1 MRCRFRIAVVAT
13 FLAAVCLRAM
23 VSGDH
28 TPRDL
33 RPFNDPTGSVLTITT
48 SASFDDDN
56 PFFQSLGTNG
66 RSCGTCHQAS
76 DAWTVTP
83 AHVRERFDASNG
95 LDPIFRLN
103 DGAYCSEADVSTPDA
118 RRRAYSLLLTKGLFR
133 IELAMPVNG
142 EFSLID
148 FDDPYGCITRSALS
162 MYRRPLP
169 STNLKFLSTV
179 MWDGRE
185 MHSGK
190 AMAFNFTE
198 QARDATLGHAQGA
211 VSPTDRELQ
220 QIVNFELGLFTAQI
234 RDRNTGRLDHGGAVG
249 GPAGLAL
256 QPFFI
261 GINDPIGLNPTNA
274 PFDPRAFSL
283 FNPWMRS
290 RSPDDDDE
298 DVSEARR
305 AIARGQE
312 LFNTRPIDITGV
324 GGLNDALGAATI
336 PGTCTTCHNT
346 PNSGNHSVSMP
357 LNIGTSDASRRTPD
371 LPLYTFVCN
380 TTGDTIKTSDPGR
393 ALVTGKCAD
402 LGKVKGPVLRALAA
416 RAPYFHNGSAASLDE
431 VVNFYDQRFQLHLK
445 PREKSDLSMFLRSL

>member
-1 MRCRFRIAVVAT
+1 MKRHFFTAVGVTCLAAISLRAVV
-13 FLAAVCLRAM
+13 
-23 VSGDH
+23 SGND

-33 RPFNDPTGSVLTITT
+33 RPFKDSTGSVLTIT
-48 SASFDDDN
+48 ADPSFESNN

-83 AHVRERFDASNG
+83 THVNERFDASNG
-95 LDPIFRLN
+95 LDPIFRVN
-103 DGAYCSEADVSTPDA
+103 DGANCSAADVSTLGA
-118 RRRAYSLLLTKGLFR
+118 RRRAYSLLLAKGLIR
-133 IELAMPVNG
+133 IELAMPAKA

-148 FDDPYGCITRSALS
+148 FDDPYGCISASQLS

-169 STNLKFLSTV
+169 TTNLKFLSTV

-185 MHSGK
+185 MHAGK
-190 AMAFNFTE
+190 TMAFNFTE
-198 QARDATLGHAQGA
+198 QARDATLGHAQG

-220 QIVNFELGLFTAQI
+220 QIVTFELGLFTSQI
-234 RDRNTGRLDHGGAVG
+234 RDHHAGRLDDDGAAG
-249 GPAGLAL
+249 GPAALAR

-283 FNPWMRS
+283 FNAWMRS
-290 RSPDDDDE
+290 HDDDE
-298 DVSEARR
+298 HDEDAREARR

-312 LFNTRPIDITGV
+312 LFNTRPIDIAGV

-336 PGTCTTCHNT
+336 PGTCTTCHDT
-346 PNSGNHSVSMP
+346 PNAGNHSVSMA

-371 LPLYTFVCN
+371 LPLYTFTCN

-393 ALVTGKCAD
+393 ALITGKCAD
-402 LGKVKGPVLRALAA
+402 LGKVKGPILRALAA
-416 RAPYFHNGSAASLDE
+416 RPPYFHNGSAASLHE
-431 VVNFYDQRFQLHLK
+431 VVDFYDQRFQLHLK
-445 PREKSDLSMFLRSL
+445 RQEKSDLVAFLRSL